1 MRRDFM
7 DIIAYRLRTLRETKG
22 LSQQK
27 VADYLGITRT
37 AYNKY
42 ESGISKPVR
51 RLEQLADLFGV
62 TSDYILGKD
71 ETEFESNV
79 IKFDPQ
85 VQSQVQ
91 KYLGLS
97 ETGKDIVNITLDAV
111 YERERKS
118 DKSNTL

>member
-1 MRRDFM
+1 M
-7 DIIAYRLRTLRETKG
+7 DITAYRLRALRESKG
-22 LSQQK
+22 LSQKK
-27 VADYLGITRT
+27 VAEYLGITRS
-37 AYNKY
+37 AYNQY

>member
-1 MRRDFM
+1 M
-7 DIIAYRLRTLRETKG
+7 DITAYRLRALREAKG

-27 VADYLGITRT
+27 VAKYLGITRT

-42 ESGISKPVR
+42 ENGFSKPIR
-51 RLEQLADLFGV
+51 RLEKLSILFGV
-62 TSDYILGKD
+62 TIDYILGKD
-71 ETEFESNV
+71 ETTFESNV
-79 IKFDPQ
+79 INFNQQ

-97 ETGKDIVNITLDAV
+97 DTGKDIVNITLDAV

-118 DKSNTL
+118 SKSDQASTL